1 MRSTKRKTTAEF
13 KQEVYDLVGDE
24 YSVLGTYKNNKTKI
38 KMKHNV
44 CEHEWGVIPNNFLR
58 GTRCP
63 ACEKYHHE
71 KWTNDQ
77 FLNEVNKAV
86 GDEYTVLSKYDGTD
100 TKVEFKHNKCG
111 SKFNMTPY
119 RFLRMG
125 QRCPKCSIIIRS
137 KKHNR
142 TDKEFRELV
151 KQDGFGE
158 YVPLEKYVNSTTKI
172 KMKHLV
178 CGKEYYVAP
187 YKFFDG
193 HRCPYCNQSHGEY
206 LISKLLD
213 AYGVKYDYPYI
224 VSDLKDEKSL
234 HYDFKLR
241 DKKILIEYQ
250 GRQHY
255 MAISQFGGDKQ
266 FKCQQKHDQM
276 KRKYAKDNGYNLIEV
291 PYTEDTL
298 GKVKNYLV
306 SHGLELSRL
315 Y

>member
-1 MRSTKRKTTAEF
+1 MK
-13 KQEVYDLVGDE
+13 
-24 YSVLGTYKNNKTKI
+24 
-38 KMKHNV
+38 KM
-44 CEHEWGVIPNNFLR
+44 
-58 GTRCP
+58 
-63 ACEKYHHE
+63 
-71 KWTNDQ
+71 TNDQ
-77 FLNEVNKAV
+77 FLNEVYNLV
-86 GDEYTVLSKYDGTD
+86 GNEYTVLSKYDGID

-119 RFLRMG
+119 CFLRLG
-125 QRCPKCSIIIRS
+125 HRCHKCAIAIRNR
-137 KKHNR
+137 KHNR

-178 CGKEYYVAP
+178 CGKEYYVLP
-187 YKFFDG
+187 YKFLDG
-193 HRCPYCNQSHGEY
+193 RRCPYCNQSHGEH

-255 MAISQFGGDKQ
+255 MVISQFGGEKQ
-266 FKCQQKHDQM
+266 FKRQQKHDQM
-276 KRKYAKDNGYNLIEV
+276 KREYAKKHGYKLIEI
-291 PYTEDTL
+291 PYTIDTKDDIKKFL
-298 GKVKNYLV
+298 NK
-306 SHGLELSRL
+306 SGLTII
-315 Y
+315 